1 MTSTAPARPRVDER
15 AMSAGTT
22 MRFVLLLVLMVVA
35 SSMMIVG
42 VLSGLNRSNG
52 LGCLLAAGAD
62 PNQGTVAA
70 TSASVIT
77 QSDAYDACEARF
89 NSSLPWWLGLA
100 WPVLLLVVAGVLF
113 VGLPAWKTRRGRV
126 VPLDLVDHDGE
137 FRRQLADLVDVA
149 GLARTPRFV
158 VDPAAISAGAVVFG
172 RDRRATVCLHAGLLA
187 RRAADPEG
195 FRAVLLHELAHVR
208 NRDVTIAY
216 TTVAL
221 WRAFLVLALAPYLAW
236 TAYGL
241 IDGLGSPFW
250 PGLGPVATRNLL
262 LPVLLVPLVYL
273 ARADVLRSRE
283 VYADLAAVRWGADPR
298 GWAIPVADRAGGAL
312 RRAVGSFV
320 ELWRTHPRWDLRRA
334 SLDDPA
340 QLFGASPLSMFLT
353 GAAAIVINSQMW
365 DYLGQFNLV
374 SAWTSGA
381 IALVAAALVT
391 AVAGTVLCR
400 AVAHAMVTGSR
411 VSSGVRAGL
420 WLGVGMA
427 VAEFGADRVTVLEW
441 LPNQPEALL
450 LPVLAGVVFALWTT
464 RCAQLWLRAW
474 RGGGSR
480 TAMLIALAGAFLVLS
495 GWFSWWQQTGV
506 ELAFQWPFNVSAMR
520 DALTQGQPPGQV
532 AEHAAALSVIAGVW
546 SVLGSTAEL
555 PLVPTAAAAMW
566 VVPLLA
572 QLARPAVGAPRWAR
586 GAVRDDA
593 DVSVPWEAPPPLRR
607 AVWPGLAGGAV
618 GWAVVV
624 GVMAWTHTWQPP
636 LGLRGVEYM
645 IFEGWGL
652 VALTMAAAVA
662 AAAASIAARGH
673 RLALALVAAGTAVV
687 TGYCGMFALT
697 SLDGCVPSL
706 AVLQPSC
713 QWRPVEAWRDAQ
725 PILGTALVLGAATA
739 VLAAAIGAAVRTWW
753 RRGTTPQQAAAPA
766 GVTGTRLAV
775 RCAGVG
781 LLCATAVGIAVAQEA
796 LHTGQ
801 PSPAPADAHA
811 QLPAPVDQASAPPQI
826 KKLQV
831 AAWWKYGGHDLAGYR
846 LGRIMGGMG
855 KVLQD
860 AATSADP
867 DNPDG
872 VLSRLRPLCA
882 DLGQLTRE
890 AHGYFRV
897 PDPQAQRL
905 WTAFLTQ
912 ADKGSADCLA
922 ALDQRNR
929 KLLNSASQQEIL
941 HAGAIGAR
949 VATWISTVVSG
960 DGSAKPPGPAEPDG
974 GAAALSAA
982 VKKAMAGKGSVK
994 LTAQVSMGSVRTTG
1008 EECLMRL
1015 RSAAVAMDCSVVTS
1029 AQGTQWTARMIVLP
1043 ESAYLSMPDMLR
1055 LPGGK
1060 PWAKLGADSKNPMS
1074 AMLAESMKRL
1084 QHSVDADATVPPGAQ
1099 IVGTAREQVDG
1110 KPTTRTD
1117 IAYDVR
1123 AAADAATSDVV
1134 KQSLLALAQS
1144 GVSTVTSQIWVDEAN
1159 LPVQNA
1165 STVTLPQYG
1174 PMATKVKYTDWG
1186 VPADIQA
1193 PPADQVG
1200 SMPGG

>member
-1 MTSTAPARPRVDER
+1 
-15 AMSAGTT
+15 MSAGTT

-35 SSMMIVG
+35 SGTMIVG
-42 VLSGLNRSNG
+42 VLSGLNRPSG

-62 PNQGTVAA
+62 PNEGTVAA

-126 VPLDLVDHDGE
+126 VPLDRVDRDGE
-137 FRRQLADLVDVA
+137 FRRQLTDLVDVA
-149 GLARTPRFV
+149 GLARAPRFV
-158 VDPAAISAGAVVFG
+158 VDPAALSAGAVVFG
-172 RDRRATVCLHAGLLA
+172 RNRRATVCLHTGLLA

-221 WRAFLVLALAPYLAW
+221 WWAFLALALVPYLAW
-236 TAYGL
+236 SAYGL

-250 PGLGPVATRNLL
+250 SGVGPVVTRSLL

-298 GWAIPVADRAGGAL
+298 GWAIPVAGRAGGAL

-340 QLFGASPLSMFLT
+340 ELFGASPLSMFLT

-374 SAWTSGA
+374 SAWTGGA
-381 IALVAAALVT
+381 IALVAAALIT

-411 VSSGVRAGL
+411 VPSGVRAGL
-420 WLGVGMA
+420 WLGLGMA
-427 VAEFGADRVTVLEW
+427 VAEFGADRVAVFEW
-441 LPNQPEALL
+441 LPSQPEALL
-450 LPVLAGVVFALWTT
+450 LPVLAGAVFALWTT
-464 RCAQLWLRAW
+464 RCARLWLRAW
-474 RGGGSR
+474 RGGSSR

-506 ELAFQWPFNVSAMR
+506 QLAFQWPFNVSAMR

-532 AEHAAALSVIAGVW
+532 AEHAAALSVIAAVW
-546 SVLGSTAEL
+546 AVLGTLAEL

-586 GAVRDDA
+586 DAVRDGT

-618 GWAVVV
+618 GWAVIV
-624 GVMAWTHTWQPP
+624 GVTAWTHTGQPP
-636 LGLRGVEYM
+636 LGLRGVEYL

-652 VALTMAAAVA
+652 AALTVAAAVA
-662 AAAASIAARGH
+662 AVAADIAARGR
-673 RLALALVAAGTAVV
+673 RLSTTLVAAGTAVV
-687 TGYCGMFALT
+687 TGYCGLFALT

-706 AVLQPSC
+706 AVLQSSC
-713 QWRPVEAWRDAQ
+713 QWRPAEAWRDAQ
-725 PILGTALVLGAATA
+725 PMLGMALVLGAATA
-739 VLAAAIGAAVRTWW
+739 VLAVAIGAAVRTWW
-753 RRGTTPQQAAAPA
+753 RRGTQRAAVPA

-775 RCAGVG
+775 RRTAVG
-781 LLCATAVGIAVAQEA
+781 LLCVTAVGIATTQEA
-796 LHTGQ
+796 FHTGQ
-801 PSPAPADAHA
+801 PPSAAADAHA
-811 QLPAPVDQASAPPQI
+811 QLPAPVDQASAPPQV

-831 AAWWKYGGHDLAGYR
+831 AAWWEYGGRDLAGDR

-855 KVLQD
+855 EVLRN

-867 DNPDG
+867 HNPDG

-882 DLGQLTRE
+882 DLRQLARD

-905 WTAFLTQ
+905 WATFLTQ
-912 ADKGSADCLA
+912 ADEGSADCLA
-922 ALDQRNR
+922 ALDHSDRE
-929 KLLNSASQQEIL
+929 LLESASQQEIV
-941 HAGAIGAR
+941 HAGAIGAQ
-949 VATWISTVVSG
+949 VATWISTVLSG

-974 GAAALSAA
+974 GAVALSAA
-982 VKKAMAGKGSVK
+982 VKKAVAGKGSVK
-994 LTAQVSMGSVRTTG
+994 LTAQVSVGSMSTTD
-1008 EECLMRL
+1008 EDCRMRL
-1015 RSAAVAMDCSVVTS
+1015 WSAAVAMDCSVATS
-1029 AQGTQWTARMIVLP
+1029 ALGIKWTAHMIVLP
-1043 ESAYLSMPDMLR
+1043 DSAYLSVPDMLR

-1060 PWAKLGADSKNPMS
+1060 QWARLGADSKNPMS
-1074 AMLAESMKRL
+1074 AMLAESMK
-1084 QHSVDADATVPPGAQ
+1084 QMQDSVNVDATVPPGAQ
-1099 IVGTAREQVDG
+1099 IVDRAREQVGG
-1110 KPTTRTD
+1110 KQTTRFD

-1123 AAADAATSDVV
+1123 AAADAATSDAA

-1159 LPVQNA
+1159 LPVQVA

-1174 PMATKVKYTDWG
+1174 PMATKVRFTDWG